1 MLVGTTLRSR
11 YRIIKLIGAGG
22 FGETYLA
29 EDLDIPIDPKPKCV
43 VKRLQPQAIS
53 PEIVRLFQQE
63 GAFLYKL
70 GQKYDRIPTLSA
82 YFQEGNEFY
91 LIQELVDGEDL
102 STEIVPGQPWQES
115 DVVNLLREVLEILS
129 FVHQQNII
137 HRDIKPHNLMRRRSD
152 GKLVLI
158 DFGAVKEVS
167 AMQVNSQG
175 NTSLTVGI
183 GTPGYM
189 PDEQANGKPKLCSD
203 VYAVGMLGIQAL
215 TGLSPSQLGSD
226 PRTGEVIWRPLV
238 KTQVSDGLADV
249 LSTMVKTFFPQRY
262 SSAMEALQA
271 LNSVAS
277 SSKPQPVPN
286 PPPLPVPPVAPKAS
300 TPPPATSTPQPP
312 LILPTPPKVSSPPPA
327 KPVVVPSPSAST
339 VIPDPQPLID
349 PTYTPPLAV
358 GNRRKFITIAAL
370 GGLGFIGAVIWGNTQ
385 QKSPQTPASSTVEN
399 QPSSSQTPVKSPASP
414 PSLNPFSFEVVTVNN
429 RGEIANRSNKQAQF
443 FAEALGN
450 GITLDMVA
458 IPGGKFIMGSPATEK
473 DRSSDEDPQREVS
486 IQPFSMGKFAVTQAQ
501 WQAVM
506 GNNPSNFKGD
516 KRPVEKITWHQAR
529 EFCQKL
535 SQQTGRQYRLP
546 SEAEWEYACRAGTK
560 TPFYFGST
568 ITPAL
573 VNYNGNFPYG
583 DAPKGQDRAQTT
595 DVGSF
600 PPNAFGLYDMHGNVW
615 EWCQDEWH
623 ESYNGAPVDGSA
635 WETKGNEND
644 NLRRALRGGSWNHG
658 AQGCRSANRNGVN
671 AGNRVLSIGFRV
683 VVSV

>member
-1 MLVGTTLRSR
+1 MLVGSTLQSR
-11 YRIIKLIGAGG
+11 YRIIKLLGAGG

-29 EDLDIPIDPKPKCV
+29 EDLHIPIDPMPKCV

-91 LIQELVDGEDL
+91 LVQELIDGEDL
-102 STEIVPGQPWQES
+102 STEIVQGQPWQES

-129 FVHQQNII
+129 FVHQQNVI
-137 HRDIKPHNLMRRRSD
+137 HRDIKPQNLMRRRSD

-167 AMQVNSQG
+167 AIQINAQG

-183 GTPGYM
+183 GTSGYM

-215 TGLSPSQLGSD
+215 TGFAPSQLGSD

-238 KTQVSDGLADV
+238 KPQVSDGLADV

-262 SSAMEALQA
+262 PSAVEALQA
-271 LNSVAS
+271 LNSVVVP
-277 SSKPQPVPN
+277 KPKPTPSPS
-286 PPPLPVPPVAPKAS
+286 PPPDPPPKKAPNSPPAATPQAPAKPP
-300 TPPPATSTPQPP
+300 TPPPVQPAAT
-312 LILPTPPKVSSPPPA
+312 
-327 KPVVVPSPSAST
+327 PSPSAST
-339 VIPDPQPLID
+339 VVPDPQPLPLID
-349 PTYTPPLAV
+349 PNNTSPPLV
-358 GNRRKFITIAAL
+358 GGNRRKFMTIAAL
-370 GGLGFIGAVIWGNTQ
+370 GGLGFIGAIVWG
-385 QKSPQTPASSTVEN
+385 STR
-399 QPSSSQTPVKSPASP
+399 SRLSKIISQGP
-414 PSLNPFSFEVVTVNN
+414 PSLNSFNFEVVTVNAG
-429 RGEIANRSNKQAQF
+429 GEIVNRSNKQAQF
-443 FAEALGN
+443 FSETWEN
-450 GITLDMVA
+450 GVKLEIMS

-473 DRSSDEDPQREVS
+473 QRNENEGPQHEVS
-486 IQPFSMGKFAVTQAQ
+486 IQPFYMGRFAVTQAQ

-506 GNNPSNFKGD
+506 GSNPSNFKGD
-516 KRPVEKITWHQAR
+516 KRPVDSITWHQAR

-546 SEAEWEYACRAGTK
+546 SEAEWEYACRAGTT
-560 TPFYFGST
+560 TPFYFGET

-583 DAPKGQDRAQTT
+583 EAPKGQYREQTT

-615 EWCQDEWH
+615 EWCQDEDRGN
-623 ESYNGAPVDGSA
+623 YNGAPGDGSA
-635 WETKGNEND
+635 WETRGNEND
-644 NLRRALRGGSWNHG
+644 NRQRLLRGGSWYG
-658 AQGCRSANRNGVN
+658 DAYGCRSASRFSYT
-671 AGNRVLSIGFRV
+671 AGHRSDNVGFRV
-683 VVSV
+683 VVSVS